1 MVTKQEVENFLKEF
15 KGKMK
20 IWDVLF
26 RSDRDSNIQAL
37 ADLDIR
43 PIDRKKI
50 LENLKATDYSE
61 GPLEEKLHGGSNM
74 WVFGKDINKQRVYI
88 KISIGFHNR
97 QVICISFH
105 RAKYTM
111 NLPFKTHKNEKP
123 LHR

>member
-1 MVTKQEVENFLKEF
+1 MATRQEVESFLNEF
-15 KGKMK
+15 KAKMK

-43 PIDRKKI
+43 PIDRKKV
-50 LENLKATDYSE
+50 LEKLKSTDYSE

-74 WVFGKDINKQRVYI
+74 WVFGKDINKQQVYI
-88 KISIGFHNR
+88 KITMGSANR

-105 RAKYTM
+105 KAKFKM
-111 NLPFKTHKNEKP
+111 NFPLKT
-123 LHR
+123 R

>member
-1 MVTKQEVENFLKEF
+1 MTTKQEVENFLKEF
-15 KGKMK
+15 KEKMK

-50 LENLKATDYSE
+50 LEKLKATEYSE
-61 GPLEEKLHGGSNM
+61 GPIAETLYGGSSM
-74 WVFGKDINKQRVYI
+74 WVFCKNINKQEVYI
-88 KISIGFHNR
+88 KITMGPANQ

-105 RAKYTM
+105 IAKFKM
-111 NLPFKTHKNEKP
+111 DVPFKSK
-123 LHR
+123 

>member
-1 MVTKQEVENFLKEF
+1 MATKQEVENFLKEF

-43 PIDRKKI
+43 PIDRKKV
-50 LENLKATDYSE
+50 LEKLKSTDYSE
-61 GPLEEKLHGGSNM
+61 GPLEEKLHGGSKM
-74 WVFGKDINKQRVYI
+74 WVFGKDINKQEVYI
-88 KISIGFHNR
+88 KITVGSANQ

-105 RAKYTM
+105 KAKFKM
-111 NLPFKTHKNEKP
+111 NFPLKT
-123 LHR
+123 R